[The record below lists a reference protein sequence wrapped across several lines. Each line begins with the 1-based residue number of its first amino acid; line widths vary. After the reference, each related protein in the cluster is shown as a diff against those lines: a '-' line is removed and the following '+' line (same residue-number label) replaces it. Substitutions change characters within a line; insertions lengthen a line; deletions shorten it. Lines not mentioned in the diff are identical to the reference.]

1 MYRTQTR
8 AQRSRHRAVL
18 PITGPSA
25 MFGVQP
31 QDGSQPQSARHVLP
45 LPRRTLA
52 PHSPVLAQ
60 HPAAVYVREAAI
72 CAPPNQWIATLF
84 DATNRDRTVQALLDS
99 QGGSLGDTNLDQARR
114 RLANAEARLRR
125 HQAAI
130 EAGVDP
136 AAIVD
141 AINQAQTE
149 RAAARAELDER
160 PTTQELTRRD
170 VEAMIDS
177 IGDVGTALTQVQ
189 PQNLTVLYETL
200 RLQMVY
206 DPASR
211 AVDVTVQPRGRVNS
225 ARVRG
230 GTRTRVRGIPAQSR
244 CACDRS

>member
-1 MYRTQTR
+1 MGYVPHANKSAAIAPPCGPTHYGDGCDVRCATAHGMYYRCP
-8 AQRSRHRAVL
+8 A
-18 PITGPSA
+18 
-25 MFGVQP
+25 
-31 QDGSQPQSARHVLP
+31 
-45 LPRRTLA
+45 RTLA

-99 QGGSLGDTNLDQARR
+99 QGGSLIDTNLDQARR

-149 RAAARAELDER
+149 RAAARAGLDER
-160 PTTQELTRRD
+160 PTTQELTRQD

-189 PQNLTVLYETL
+189 PQNLTVVYETL

-206 DPASR
+206 DPVSR
-211 AVDVTVQPRGRVNS
+211 AVDVTVQPRGRVNG

-230 GTRTRVRGIPAQSR
+230 GTCALITRLDLDDA
-244 CACDRS
+244 A

>member
-1 MYRTQTR
+1 
-8 AQRSRHRAVL
+8 
-18 PITGPSA
+18 
-25 MFGVQP
+25 
-31 QDGSQPQSARHVLP
+31 
-45 LPRRTLA
+45 
-52 PHSPVLAQ
+52 
-60 HPAAVYVREAAI
+60 
-72 CAPPNQWIATLF
+72 NQWIATLF

-99 QGGSLGDTNLDQARR
+99 QGGSLIDTNLDQARR

-149 RAAARAELDER
+149 RAAARAGLDER
-160 PTTQELTRRD
+160 PTTQELTRQD

-189 PQNLTVLYETL
+189 PQNLTVVYETL

-206 DPASR
+206 DPVSR
-211 AVDVTVQPRGRVNS
+211 AVDVTVQPRGRVNG

-230 GTRTRVRGIPAQSR
+230 GTCALITRLDLDDA
-244 CACDRS
+244 A